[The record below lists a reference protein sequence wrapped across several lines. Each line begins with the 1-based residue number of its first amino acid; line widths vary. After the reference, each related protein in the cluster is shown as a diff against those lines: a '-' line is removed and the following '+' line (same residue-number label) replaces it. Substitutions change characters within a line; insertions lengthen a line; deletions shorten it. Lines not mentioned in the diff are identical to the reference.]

1 MIPHLTAGK
10 CVAKL
15 RPSRGSEHVR
25 RSGIFDFRSSG
36 MVAKGE
42 RTYEEAMD
50 AWRACGTEF
59 ILLVCGL
66 GGIAFLPA
74 GG

>member
-1 MIPHLTAGK
+1 M
-10 CVAKL
+10 
-15 RPSRGSEHVR
+15 
-25 RSGIFDFRSSG
+25 SGVVESLIFDLLQW
-36 MVAKGE
+36 VAKGE

-50 AWRACGTEF
+50 ACGTEF
-59 ILLVCGL
+59 ILLVCGP